1 MLLFSLFC
9 YGYIYECQFLEF
21 FIKRIDIFIKIC
33 SFLDNIFFEDN
44 LIIRFICEEMGICN
58 CHNTLIEK
66 NELIDI
72 IDDGKSTSSNTIIQ
86 KQKKEKPNRNQ
97 LKNPNIN
104 QTQILKNRPI
114 LSKLIK
120 KKKQFSLKN
129 IPYIKYE

>member
-1 MLLFSLFC
+1 
-9 YGYIYECQFLEF
+9 
-21 FIKRIDIFIKIC
+21 
-33 SFLDNIFFEDN
+33 
-44 LIIRFICEEMGICN
+44 MGICN

-104 QTQILKNRPI
+104 KTQIIKNRPI
-114 LSKLIK
+114 L
-120 KKKQFSLKN
+120 
-129 IPYIKYE
+129 